1 MQFARRMKNIPK
13 SFVREI
19 LKVTENKNIISFAG
33 GLPNPNFFPIEEI
46 KKSSVNVLEKKG
58 SSCLQYGITEGYM
71 PLREYIVNRY
81 YKDLDITPDNILIT
95 NGSQQALDLI
105 GKVFLDIGDEIV
117 IEKPGYLGAIQSFST
132 YEPNFNVVE
141 LKEDGIDLDKL
152 EETFKN
158 KNPQLFYAVTN
169 FQNPSGLSYSLDNR
183 KKLVEL
189 LKKYNVLM
197 IDDNPYMEL
206 NFIDKKMDS
215 MISLQKDNIIALG
228 SFSKIFAPSMRIG
241 WVCANHEIIEQL
253 NIVKQ
258 ASDLHTNMFSQMILE
273 DYLSNN
279 DLDNHIIKISEYYKE
294 QKDFMLS
301 CLDNE
306 KIEYINYTRPEGGMF
321 IWVTLPENMSSAE
334 LFEYTINRGTTFV
347 PGNPFY
353 LKAKDT
359 NTLRLNYTNS
369 SKEDIEKGIKVLGDG
384 IRYLYSKIN

>member
-169 FQNPSGLSYSLDNR
+169 FQNPSELSYSLDNR
-183 KKLVEL
+183 KKTC
-189 LKKYNVLM
+189 
-197 IDDNPYMEL
+197 
-206 NFIDKKMDS
+206 
-215 MISLQKDNIIALG
+215 
-228 SFSKIFAPSMRIG
+228 R
-241 WVCANHEIIEQL
+241 
-253 NIVKQ
+253 
-258 ASDLHTNMFSQMILE
+258 
-273 DYLSNN
+273 
-279 DLDNHIIKISEYYKE
+279 IIK
-294 QKDFMLS
+294 
-301 CLDNE
+301 
-306 KIEYINYTRPEGGMF
+306 KI
-321 IWVTLPENMSSAE
+321 
-334 LFEYTINRGTTFV
+334 
-347 PGNPFY
+347 
-353 LKAKDT
+353 
-359 NTLRLNYTNS
+359 
-369 SKEDIEKGIKVLGDG
+369 
-384 IRYLYSKIN
+384 